1 MEASLT
7 SPRRA
12 TTATVLAIAALFAT
26 PVVAEPRTFD
36 AMVADAK
43 AEMVTRPVRAIALA
57 DALQAQAEAERDPS
71 RGPMMRATAK
81 WLRGEAEVRTGDAS
95 KASET
100 LQQARQLAIV
110 AAPGSLLLAD
120 ILLAQGSAM
129 TDTGNIS
136 DALPTLQRAHDLFLK
151 LGQARS
157 RAKALILL
165 ALLYE
170 GGRDHKTALRY
181 FRLADEAYGKD
192 PGLLL
197 SIHNGRGISL
207 DALGDYARA
216 EAEYARALHI
226 ARSLNSDVSVA
237 SLMANIGKMRLRR
250 GDFVA
255 GLDILSKGLRLTG
268 KPSVRAFRPQ
278 LLALYADAELQNH
291 KLARAEALIDERFR
305 GVDLE
310 TTILNDRDSHEIA
323 YRIYAATGR
332 AGLALRHLA
341 ALKRLDDQAT
351 EIARSTGA
359 ALMAAR
365 FDYANQELRI
375 AKLKADDLTK
385 TVAFERAAAGTQRMI
400 FVGVT
405 LVTALVIA
413 LLAFGLVTLR
423 RSRNKVRAAN
433 AHLNITN
440 AKLEKALAAKT
451 EFLATTSHEIRTP
464 LNGILG
470 MTQVM
475 IADPALDPAT
485 RERLSVVEG
494 AGTTMRALIDD
505 ILDVAKIETGKM
517 TIESIPVDVA
527 AVVRDAARMWHDQAR
542 SKGLG
547 FDLDVSDTPTWI
559 VGDASRLRQI
569 AFNLLSNAVKFTP
582 AGGVSIALAVEGD
595 RLTMRVADTGIG
607 IDPSAQDVIFES
619 FRQADA
625 GTTRQ
630 FGGTGLG
637 LSICRNLARAM
648 GGDVTVTSRL
658 GAGAVFTLAIPVTP
672 AEAPDAVSERPGL
685 LVVEKNPITRAT
697 LKTILSDYGPIVFA
711 ADAAEAQALA
721 TTRFPERVLADL
733 VALDHDAAALAR
745 LADCAPTAL
754 LVPAGEQGAWS
765 QRGAKIVLERPIS
778 RKSLVNAVSDLTS
791 TLVRA
796 AA

>member
-1 MEASLT
+1 MRGRGLLT
-7 SPRRA
+7 AVLWSA
-12 TTATVLAIAALFAT
+12 LLAILTTPAAAASANFDKM
-26 PVVAEPRTFD
+26 VAE
-36 AMVADAK
+36 VKADMLA
-43 AEMVTRPVRAIALA
+43 RPAHAIGLA
-57 DALQAQAEAERDPS
+57 DRLQARAEAEPDAARRPL
-71 RGPMMRATAK
+71 MRATAL
-81 WLRGEAEVRTGDAS
+81 WLRGEAQVRVGNAAQAS
-95 KASET
+95 AILAE
-100 LQQARQLAIV
+100 ARRTTSTAF
-110 AAPGSLLLAD
+110 PNSLLLAD
-120 ILLAQGSAM
+120 ILLAQGSAL
-129 TDTGNIS
+129 TDTGNVAE
-136 DALPTLQRAHDLFLK
+136 ALPTLQRAHDLFLRLK
-151 LGQARS
+151 QARG

-170 GGRDHKTALRY
+170 GGRDHAAALKY
-181 FRLADEAYGKD
+181 FAQAEDAYRGD

-197 SIHNGRGISL
+197 SIYGGRGVSL
-207 DALGDYARA
+207 DNERRYA
-216 EAEYARALHI
+216 EAEAAFRKALKI
-226 ARSLNSDVSVA
+226 ARDLDSDTSVA
-237 SLMANIGKMRLRR
+237 PLLGNIGRMQLRR
-250 GDFVA
+250 GDVA
-255 GLDILSKGLRLTG
+255 AALATIGQGLRLAERPT
-268 KPSVRAFRPQ
+268 VRAFRPQ
-278 LLALYADAELQNH
+278 LLMLQADGLFQMGH
-291 KLARAEALIDERFR
+291 LRRAEELIDERFR
-305 GVDLE
+305 GVDLGK
-310 TTILNDRDSHEIA
+310 TILNDRDAHETA
-323 YRIYAATGR
+323 YRIYTATGR
-332 AGLALRHLA
+332 EALALRHLA

-385 TVAFERAAAGTQRMI
+385 SVAFERAAASTQRMI

-405 LVTALVIA
+405 IVTALVIA

-433 AHLNITN
+433 ADLNMTN

-517 TIESIPVDVA
+517 TIEAVPVDVA
-527 AVVRDAARMWHDQAR
+527 AVVRDAARMWRDQAR
-542 SKGLG
+542 AKGLG
-547 FDLDVSDTPTWI
+547 FDLDVTDAPMWI

-569 AFNLLSNAVKFTP
+569 TFNLLSNAVKFTP
-582 AGGVSIALAVEGD
+582 AGGVSIALAVDGA
-595 RLTMRVADTGIG
+595 RLTMTVVDTGIG
-607 IDPSAQDVIFES
+607 IDPGAHDVIFES

-658 GAGAVFTLAIPVTP
+658 GDGATFTLAIPVTL
-672 AEAPDAVSERPGL
+672 AEAPDAVSERAAL

-697 LKTILSDYGPIVFA
+697 LKTILSDFHPLVFA
-711 ADAAEAQALA
+711 ADAVEAQAMAA
-721 TTRFPERVLADL
+721 TRSPERILADMVSL
-733 VALDHDAAALAR
+733 GRNADAVAT
-745 LADCAPTAL
+745 LADCAPLAL
-754 LVPAGEQGAWS
+754 LVPAGEHANHGQT
-765 QRGAKIVLERPIS
+765 GAKIVLERPIS